1 MLAKIPQLNVRQAG
15 LQAVSVGQLGI
26 GPISVGSLVLNN
38 ADFAMSAAQGVLQNM
53 SVTVSLHITVEWHVH
68 VGLPDGIPDIDI
80 GDTYDLGTF
89 SFSAPVGNIVIPG
102 LSNLHFH
109 IPSVTAQNL
118 SVSANPVGLQINNV
132 VADQIHAAEIVLPS
146 QGFTIA
152 GLTLTS
158 LAGNGIGV
166 PAAKIG
172 QATVGHV
179 HGDPVKIPTFTLGGL
194 NLPAAQIP
202 VISSS
207 APLTIPANLQG
218 PSPGFDAG
226 LLRVAIHIMPS
237 VLTHIDHLEI
247 NGASANATVG
257 QIVLHD
263 VTLPYNALNLTLS
276 QIGLDTVEIPSF
288 TVA

>member
-1 MLAKIPQLNVRQAG
+1 VQAKFPQLNVRQAG
-15 LQAVSVGQLGI
+15 VQSVSVGQLGI

-38 ADFAMSAAQGVLQNM
+38 ADFTMSAAQGVLQNM
-53 SVTVSLHITVEWHVH
+53 SVTVSLHLTVEWHVH

-80 GDTYDLGTF
+80 GDTFDLGTF

-102 LSNLHFH
+102 LNNLQFH

-118 SVSANPVGLQINNV
+118 SVSAKPVAVQLNNV
-132 VADQIHAAEIVLPS
+132 ALDQIHAADVALPS

-152 GLTLTS
+152 GLSLTS
-158 LAGNGIGV
+158 LAGAGVGV

-172 QATVGHV
+172 QASVGHI
-179 HGDPVKIPTFTLGGL
+179 HGDPARIPTFTLSGL

-207 APLTIPANLQG
+207 APLTIPANPQG

-226 LLRVAIHIMPS
+226 ILKVVIHIVPS

-263 VTLPYNALNLTLS
+263 VTLPYDALNLTLS
-276 QIGLDTVEIPSF
+276 QIGLDTIDIPSF